1 MSAKDQ
7 IHEIVKQALIEDG
20 WTITADPYELSYKEL
35 SLAVDLAAERLIEAT
50 RNEEKILVEVK
61 SFLGRSFAK
70 EFQGA
75 LGQYQVYLGLL
86 EALNVTDT
94 LYLAVSDVVYR
105 RFFQQTAYQ
114 LLVERF
120 QMRLLIVDIANGKV
134 VSWIA

>member
-1 MSAKDQ
+1 MAARDF
-7 IHEIVKQALIEDG
+7 IHEAVKQALIADG
-20 WTITADPYELSYKEL
+20 WEITADPYELSYKEL

-50 RNEEKILVEVK
+50 RDHESILVEVK

-70 EFQGA
+70 DFQQA

-86 EALNVTDT
+86 EAVNVSDT
-94 LYLAVSDVVYR
+94 LYLAVSETVYR

-120 QMRLLIVDIANGKV
+120 QIRLLIVDTENERI
-134 VSWIA
+134 VSWLT